1 MIRLKKKNK
10 SDKKKSENPFR
21 LKFNFKE
28 KTIVLLLFIAASL
41 AIFFSAAILYTLFD
55 GAIPFFEEIS
65 LIDFL
70 TGTKWLPTASVQ
82 AFGVLPLVANTLI
95 IAGGALLIGA
105 PLGVAAAIY
114 LSEFASDKLRAI
126 LKPIIELL
134 AGIPS
139 IVFAFFALMFIRPIF
154 VDNFDAGYFNA
165 ISAIIVVAIMLMPII
180 ISISDDAMK
189 AVPNH
194 LRQTSLAVGAT
205 KWETAT
211 KIVMP
216 AASSGIIASILLGLA
231 RGIGETM
238 IVLMVAGG
246 RIGYDLFDQM
256 LPMSGYIGRVATGDM
271 PPGLAHSAAFAVG
284 IVLFIIAYAIN
295 SLGARIVL
303 QIKTGSTVKSK
314 KIKKEKSENQNKL
327 YSSISK
333 LFFMIVTFFLFILLK
348 IRSLFALI
356 KSNIW
361 RTKQLT
367 LSARYLK
374 QRIGVSLIAS
384 SIIIAVVFLIILLG
398 YIFSEGISGLTPTF
412 LTSYPSRF
420 PEKAGIFPVLMGTIY
435 LMLLTM
441 VIATPIGIGAAIY
454 LNEFAKDNAYTKF
467 LRRMI
472 QNLAGVPSIVFGLL
486 GYLFFA
492 HVLGFGMSL
501 LSASLVLSIMILP
514 IIVVST
520 EEALKSVPDSFREA
534 ARGVGSTRWQT
545 VRHHV
550 LPNAIPGMLTGII
563 LSLSRA
569 IGETAPILFLVSYFG
584 KTAPSG
590 VMDGFMSLPSQIF
603 YWSQHA
609 KAEFQILAASAIIVL
624 LLILLAMNTVAI
636 IIRQRAQAKRDW

>member
-10 SDKKKSENPFR
+10 SDKKKTENPFR

-28 KTIVLLLFIAASL
+28 KTIVLLLFLAASL
-41 AIFFSAAILYTLFD
+41 AIFFSAAILYTLID
-55 GAIPFFEEIS
+55 GAIPFFEKIS
-65 LIDFL
+65 IIDFL
-70 TGTKWLPTASVQ
+70 TGTKWLPTSSVQ

-114 LSEFASDKLRAI
+114 LSEFASDRLRAI
-126 LKPIIELL
+126 VKPIIELL

-216 AASSGIIASILLGLA
+216 AASSGIMASILLGLA

-303 QIKTGSTVKSK
+303 QIKTGSSVKSK
-314 KIKKEKSENQNKL
+314 KIKKEKSEKQNKL
-327 YSSISK
+327 FSSISK
-333 LFFMIVTFFLFILLK
+333 IFFIIVSFFLFIFLK
-348 IRSLFALI
+348 IKSFFSLI

-374 QRIGVSLIAS
+374 QRIGVSIIAS
-384 SIIIAVVFLIILLG
+384 SIIIAVAFLIILLG

-441 VIATPIGIGAAIY
+441 VIAAPIGIGAAIY
-454 LNEFAKDNAYTKF
+454 LNEFAKDNWYTRL
-467 LRRMI
+467 LRRII

-501 LSASLVLSIMILP
+501 LSASLVLSIMVLP

-550 LPNAIPGMLTGII
+550 LPNAIPGMLTGLI

-590 VMDGFMSLPSQIF
+590 IMDGFMSLPSQIF

-624 LLILLAMNTVAI
+624 LMILLAMNAVAI

>member
-10 SDKKKSENPFR
+10 SDKKKTENPFR

-28 KTIVLLLFIAASL
+28 KTIVLLLFLAASL
-41 AIFFSAAILYTLFD
+41 AIFFSAAILYTLID
-55 GAIPFFEEIS
+55 GAIPFFEKIS
-65 LIDFL
+65 IIDFL
-70 TGTKWLPTASVQ
+70 TGTKWLPTSSVQ

-114 LSEFASDKLRAI
+114 LSEFASDRLRAI
-126 LKPIIELL
+126 VKPIIELL

-216 AASSGIIASILLGLA
+216 AASSGIMASILLGLA

-303 QIKTGSTVKSK
+303 QIKTGSSVKSK
-314 KIKKEKSENQNKL
+314 KIKKEKSEKQNKL
-327 YSSISK
+327 FSSISK
-333 LFFMIVTFFLFILLK
+333 IFFIIVSFFLFIFLK
-348 IRSLFALI
+348 IKSFFSLI

-384 SIIIAVVFLIILLG
+384 SIIIAVAFLIILLG

-441 VIATPIGIGAAIY
+441 VIAAPIGIGAAIY
-454 LNEFAKDNAYTKF
+454 LNEFAKDNAYTRF

-501 LSASLVLSIMILP
+501 LSASLVLSIMVLP

-550 LPNAIPGMLTGII
+550 LPNAIPGMLTGLI

-590 VMDGFMSLPSQIF
+590 IMDGFMSLPSQIF

-624 LLILLAMNTVAI
+624 LMILLAMNAVAI

>member
-10 SDKKKSENPFR
+10 SDKKKTENPFR

-28 KTIVLLLFIAASL
+28 KTIVLLLFLAASL
-41 AIFFSAAILYTLFD
+41 AIFFSAAILYTLID
-55 GAIPFFEEIS
+55 GAIPFFEKIS
-65 LIDFL
+65 IIDFL
-70 TGTKWLPTASVQ
+70 TGTKWLPTSSVQ

-114 LSEFASDKLRAI
+114 LSEFASDRLRAI
-126 LKPIIELL
+126 VKPIIELL

-216 AASSGIIASILLGLA
+216 AASSGIMASILLGLA

-303 QIKTGSTVKSK
+303 QIKTGSSVKSK
-314 KIKKEKSENQNKL
+314 KIKKEKSEKQNKL
-327 YSSISK
+327 FSSISK
-333 LFFMIVTFFLFILLK
+333 IFFIIVSFFLFIFLK
-348 IRSLFALI
+348 IKSFFSLI

-374 QRIGVSLIAS
+374 QRIGVSIIAS
-384 SIIIAVVFLIILLG
+384 SIIIAVAFLIILLG

-441 VIATPIGIGAAIY
+441 VIAAPIGIGAAIY
-454 LNEFAKDNAYTKF
+454 LNEFAKDNWYTRL
-467 LRRMI
+467 LRRII

-501 LSASLVLSIMILP
+501 LSASLVLSIMVLP

-550 LPNAIPGMLTGII
+550 LPNAIPGMLTGLI

-590 VMDGFMSLPSQIF
+590 IMDGFMSMPSQIF

-609 KAEFQILAASAIIVL
+609 KVEFQNLAASAIIVL
-624 LLILLAMNTVAI
+624 LMILLAMNAVAI